1 MLTAPVYAPNAA
13 PSRVGLFASHLGET
27 LWLAIVILVPLT
39 MNVAGARSF
48 DAVKLAVTV
57 PLAVLL
63 FCVLLVVR
71 GEGGGRLPV
80 GASRQPGLL
89 GFAALI
95 GCAVVATAASESPWI
110 ALFGEYVRAEG
121 LVSWLVY
128 ATLFFGL
135 LMLLRERAQLERLID
150 AILLASV
157 VPCIY
162 AVQQRYGHDV
172 FMTSGLGG
180 DGATRRPGGT
190 LGNPGFLATYLLLVI
205 PLTLVRCL
213 GTLKSW
219 GRSLFWFALLGV
231 QVFTILLTQSR
242 GSLLGLAGAL
252 CLMAIMLGATR
263 RSRALVFAALGMAL
277 LLGAAL
283 LLLNVVPAVQEA
295 FKDYPGVQRFVLTTG
310 ASLSASSRIGIWQ
323 TGVDAF
329 LAAPWMRQWIG
340 AGPDA
345 AYFGYFPHVP
355 ALVLRIEGSSLA
367 LDRLHSELIEA
378 AMTFGIFGALAE
390 IVMFCGLVWV
400 AVARIGAPTLLP
412 ARFAAVFALLCG
424 IGALATGV
432 LFVVMTG
439 SRGLFAVG
447 LGVGL
452 ALAWGGMAVVAAWR
466 GMGTAGG
473 RTQGDTILLIAL
485 VCALAGFWI
494 DSQVGVPSITSRS
507 LVAVFAAIVLLIG
520 TCGMEGEA
528 EGIPT
533 PLLGVAVP
541 GGTTYTTQPSMA
553 GWLTSLG
560 LTVITSA
567 FFPPLL
573 GDVILP
579 PSPSRL
585 DVITVPILGLLIAG
599 GIFSVY
605 EISGRKVSLTGG
617 LNRYLLCATAPWLVF
632 VGVYV
637 LLGARIGDAA
647 WNTVGERINALL
659 MVSFGAG
666 LLYALLGA
674 GALYLGDARQDASRV
689 TKPSAIALFT
699 VGLCLAAASYWVA
712 MTDVRADT
720 YAKLGN
726 WALTK
731 GRAEESL
738 VLHRESVRL
747 LPAERRFSYVYS
759 ALLIERA
766 KFRMGLLP
774 NQPAQAAQVLDDL
787 REAEAVI
794 ERMAATSP
802 RDPWVTLARAK
813 LNQHFALGLMESHL
827 APGERTRRAKLARD
841 YFDLAHRQF
850 PAYAGLFVN
859 WAQLEFDL
867 GDRAGAY
874 AKLDTMEAI
883 DPQNTGVYASRL
895 QFTSAY
901 GDHEV
906 AIAALRKGIARQPA
920 GSQGVRDLRNMLAQY
935 YVQMGRPDQALNVY
949 LEMIDMDANDFA
961 AVIRAA
967 ELYARSA
974 RRALALAAVN
984 SALNRAAGLPSTP
997 KLQADRKNLEALAG
1011 SLAGG
1016 G

>member
-1 MLTAPVYAPNAA
+1 MLTPLVYAPNTA
-13 PSRVGLFASHLGET
+13 PSRVGLFASHLGEA
-27 LWLAIVILVPLT
+27 LWLAIVIVVPLT
-39 MNVAGARSF
+39 MNVAGARTF
-48 DAVKLAVTV
+48 DAAKLVAVV

-63 FCVLLVVR
+63 LCTLLIVYWD
-71 GEGGGRLPV
+71 GGGRLPPRV
-80 GASRQPGLL
+80 FRQSGLI

-95 GCAVVATAASESPWI
+95 CCAIVATATSETPWI

-135 LMLLRERAQLERLID
+135 LMLLRERVQLERLID

-172 FMTSGLGG
+172 FMTSGIGG
-180 DGATRRPGGT
+180 GGATTRPGGT
-190 LGNPGFLATYLLLVI
+190 LGNPAFLSTYLLLVI
-205 PLTLVRCL
+205 PLTLARCL
-213 GTLKSW
+213 EMLKSW
-219 GRSLFWFALLGV
+219 GRSLSWFALLGI
-231 QVFTILLTQSR
+231 QMFTILLTQSR

-252 CLMAIMLGATR
+252 FLMAIMLGATR
-263 RSRALVFAALGMAL
+263 RSRALVFGALGMAL

-283 LLLNVVPAVQEA
+283 LLLNFVPAVQQA

-310 ASLSASSRIGIWQ
+310 TSFSASARIGIWQ

-345 AYFGYFPHVP
+345 AYFSYFPHVP

-367 LDRLHSELIEA
+367 LDRLHSELIET
-378 AMTFGIFGALAE
+378 AMTFGLFGALAE
-390 IVMFCGLVWV
+390 VVMFCGLVWV
-400 AVARIGAPTLLP
+400 AVARIGAPALLP
-412 ARFAAVFALLCG
+412 ARFAAGFALLCCV
-424 IGALATGV
+424 GALATGV
-432 LFVVMTG
+432 LLVVMTG
-439 SRGLFAVG
+439 SRGLFPVG

-452 ALAWGGMAVVAAWR
+452 ALAWGGAAVVAAWR
-466 GMGTAGG
+466 GMGTAAG
-473 RTQGDTILLIAL
+473 RNQGDTILLIAL

-520 TCGMEGEA
+520 TGGLEGKA
-528 EGIPT
+528 A
-533 PLLGVAVP
+533 AVTAAPPAMGAP
-541 GGTTYTTQPSMA
+541 GATTGPAMA
-553 GWLTSLG
+553 GWFTSLG

-579 PSPSRL
+579 PSPFRL
-585 DVITVPILGLLIAG
+585 DVIIVPILGLLIAG
-599 GIFSVY
+599 GIFTVY
-605 EISGRKVSLTGG
+605 EMSRRKVSLAGG
-617 LNRYLLCATAPWLVF
+617 LNRYLLCATVPWLVF
-632 VGVYV
+632 VGAYV

-647 WNTVGERINALL
+647 WNSVGERINALL
-659 MVSFGAG
+659 ALSFGTG
-666 LLYALLGA
+666 WLYALLGA
-674 GALYLGDARQDASRV
+674 GAFYLGDARQDTSRGA
-689 TKPSAIALFT
+689 KPSAIALLT
-699 VGLCLAAASYWVA
+699 GGLCLAAASYWGA

-726 WALTK
+726 WALAK

-747 LPAERRFSYVYS
+747 LPAERRFSNAYS
-759 ALLIERA
+759 SLLIERA
-766 KFRMGLLP
+766 KFRMGMLR

-794 ERMAATSP
+794 ERMATTAP

-813 LNQHFALGLMESHL
+813 LNQYFALGLLESYQ
-827 APGERTRRAKLARD
+827 APGERARRANLARE

-874 AKLDTMEAI
+874 SKLNAMEAI

-906 AIAALRKGIARQPA
+906 AIAALRKGIAQQPA
-920 GSQGVRDLRNMLAQY
+920 GSQGMRDLRGMLAQY
-935 YVQMGRPDQALNVY
+935 YEQMGRPDQALNAY
-949 LEMIDMDANDFA
+949 LEMIDADANDFA
-961 AVIRAA
+961 AVMRTAD
-967 ELYARSA
+967 LYARSG
-974 RRALALAAVN
+974 RRALALAALQN
-984 SALNRAAGLPSTP
+984 ALKRVAVLPSTQ
-997 KLQADRKNLEALAG
+997 KSQADQKNLEALAAD
-1011 SLAGG
+1011 LAGG
-1016 G
+1016 R